1 MSEHVTILGGGSW
14 GMAVARLLDMNGQR
28 VTVWEFNE
36 ADYKKLVEVRGNS
49 DKLPGF
55 RLADSIRVTHDL
67 FDAVDGCRLLVIAVP
82 SQFLRATIKPL
93 RSRMRNLL
101 GVVNLAK
108 GIENKTLKRMS
119 EVIVE
124 ESGLPVEKVATLSG
138 PSHAEEV
145 IHDLPTTV
153 VAAGHSE
160 KFVVEI
166 QELFSNNSFRVYKSP
181 DLIGVELGG
190 SLKNIIAIATGIA
203 DGLALG
209 DNTKGALI
217 TRGLAEITRLGL
229 AMGASLE
236 TFAGLSGIGDLVT
249 TCISRHSRNR
259 WVGER
264 IGLGEKLDDILRKMK
279 MVAEGV
285 QTTRSGYELARLHQV
300 EMPITAVVHEV
311 LFENMSPLKAVEQL
325 MGRTL
330 KSEIWQ

>member
-1 MSEHVTILGGGSW
+1 MSENVTILGGGSW
-14 GMAVARLLDMNGQR
+14 GMAVARLLDLNGQK
-28 VTVWEFNE
+28 VTLWEFNE
-36 ADYKKLVEVRGNS
+36 TDYKKLIELRGNP
-49 DKLPGF
+49 DKLQSF
-55 RLADSIRVTHDL
+55 RLVDSIRVTHDL
-67 FDAVDGCRLLVIAVP
+67 LDAVRDCQLLVIAVP
-82 SQFLRATIKPL
+82 SQFIRSAIKPVCDRL
-93 RSRMRNLL
+93 QKIR
-101 GVVNLAK
+101 GVINLAK

-119 EVIVE
+119 QVIIE
-124 ESGLPVEKVATLSG
+124 ETGMNLDQVATLSG

-145 IHDLPTTV
+145 IRDLPTTV

-160 KFVVEI
+160 ELVVNI
-166 QELFSNNSFRVYKSP
+166 QEIFSNNTFRVYKSP

-203 DGLALG
+203 DGLSLG

-229 AMGASLE
+229 VMGASLE

-249 TCISRHSRNR
+249 TCTSRHSRNR

-264 IGLGEKLDDILRKMK
+264 IGRGEKLEDILSKMN

-285 QTTRSGYELARLHQV
+285 QTTRSGYELARIHEV
-300 EMPITAVVHEV
+300 EMPITTAVHQV
-311 LFENMSPLKAVEQL
+311 LFENMSPSKAVEQL
-325 MGRTL
+325 MGRAL